1 MAFPSISA
9 PHFVFIFAPM
19 SILFFL
25 LRRTE
30 VSTLCSSFFLS
41 FMCSV
46 NCILGIPGVWANYPL
61 ISKRISCVFFCDWV
75 TSLRMIFSS
84 SIHLSKNFM
93 KSLFLITESLCHI
106 FCIHSSV
113 EEHLGSLKLLAII
126 SKAAISIVE
135 YVLEHLLDICSGM
148 V

>member
-1 MAFPSISA
+1 M
-9 PHFVFIFAPM
+9 
-19 SILFFL
+19 
-25 LRRTE
+25 
-30 VSTLCSSFFLS
+30 
-41 FMCSV
+41 
-46 NCILGIPGVWANYPL
+46 
-61 ISKRISCVFFCDWV
+61 
-75 TSLRMIFSS
+75 
-84 SIHLSKNFM
+84 
-93 KSLFLITESLCHI
+93 CHI